1 MDFMTKSQPRLRTEF
16 ISYAL
21 DKALFEF
28 ASNGSPPTEVKTK
41 FEHVTDFGCL
51 QQPPG
56 GNVSVSFFLYW
67 HVNHIV
73 QIQKALKKLEDRKS
87 VV

>member
-1 MDFMTKSQPRLRTEF
+1 MFTCLCSHHWVLIILAPREGKVYYMDFMTKSQPRLRTEF

-28 ASNGSPPTEVKTK
+28 ASNGSPPTQVKTK
-41 FEHVTDFGCL
+41 FEHVTDFG
-51 QQPPG
+51 
-56 GNVSVSFFLYW
+56 
-67 HVNHIV
+67 
-73 QIQKALKKLEDRKS
+73 DRKS